1 MNLETELM
9 TTAEAAELWG
19 ISTRRVQIL
28 CDNGKVVGAVRMG
41 RTWIIPKEAG
51 KPIDGRT
58 KAAQSTRKSMSKA
71 NLE

>member
-9 TTAEAAELWG
+9 TTAEAAELWS

-28 CDNGKVVGAVRMG
+28 CDKGKVTGAVRMG
-41 RTWIIPKEAG
+41 RTWIIPREAT

-58 KAAQSTRKSMSKA
+58 KIAKQS
-71 NLE
+71 NQ